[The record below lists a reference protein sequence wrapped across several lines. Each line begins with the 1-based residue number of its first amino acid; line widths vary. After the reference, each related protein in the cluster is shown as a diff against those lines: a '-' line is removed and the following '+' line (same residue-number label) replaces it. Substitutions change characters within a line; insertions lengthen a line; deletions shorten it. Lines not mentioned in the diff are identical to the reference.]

1 MPPQSSSQSIRGS
14 ATKPHP
20 WRLHALLI
28 ILLWLITLWL
38 WLLPRDPDTIRLVR
52 RYYQQRIR
60 QERVHALRARLPRD
74 PPLGSKMVSVPLSNS
89 TVLLIITSKLDKC
102 QLNALDSWHD
112 FSKSTGIRVALV
124 YIGSKAV
131 VEHYAKG
138 NPSLRSRLLSA
149 QDVGVTGKWNVV
161 FTPRAYLLRRD
172 GTLAWL
178 QKETGVLY
186 PARLERILQEGGI
199 IHETY
204 GVHSN

>member
-1 MPPQSSSQSIRGS
+1 MHPQPPSQSMRGGL
-14 ATKPHP
+14 TKRHS

-28 ILLWLITLWL
+28 TLLWLVTLWL
-38 WLLPRDPDTIRLVR
+38 WLIPRDPDTVRFVR

-60 QERVHALRARLPRD
+60 QERVQALRARLQRD

-89 TVLLIITSKLDKC
+89 AVLLIITSRLDKC

-131 VEHYAKG
+131 VEHYAKE
-138 NPSLRSRLLSA
+138 NPSLRGQLLSA
-149 QDVGVTGKWNVV
+149 QDIGLSGKWNVV

-178 QKETGVLY
+178 QKETGALY
-186 PARLERILQEGGI
+186 PGRLERILQEGGI
-199 IHETY
+199 IHETS
-204 GVHSN
+204 GVHAD